1 MIVIAEKPSA
11 ARRLADILLG
21 NYVRE
26 KHRGFVVYKKGD
38 WKIVPLV
45 GHVIQRDFPRNYR
58 SWRIVKGLLK
68 APIIKYPLKKGLL
81 NYLKRHSGEEWIV
94 ATDYD
99 REGELIGWEA
109 VEYAGAGNVKR
120 AVFSS
125 MTAEEINRAFNQL
138 KSVDMGLVSAAE
150 TRTEADLLWGAVLTR
165 YMTKELGDFYSVGR
179 VQTPTLRLIVERER
193 EIQNFVPRDYYI
205 FRARIGNCWAES
217 ERYEKKVPVS
227 LRKKA
232 VVVKKEEKT
241 VKIPRPKPM
250 DTTTFLREA
259 SKLGLSPK
267 RAMQIAESLYIKGLI
282 SYPRTENQTYNFPLE
297 PVVAMIRNSRYGTWV
312 KFEKINP
319 SRGRKAKDHPPIHP
333 TGIPDKLGAGE
344 QEVYEMI
351 LRYFLAT
358 LYRDAT
364 VRITKYVLDVGIEVK
379 CDGREVVDPGFLE
392 IYGKYTEKKV
402 DLGDLTVKEGRWVKR
417 KTKPPK
423 RYSPGEIISLM
434 EKLGLGTK
442 STRAEIL
449 HKLYERGYIT
459 GKKVIRPTEKGMRL
473 VEEMER
479 RFPEITL
486 PEKTSWIEKEMGWVE
501 SGVKRKE
508 DVLTEVRRELEAVL
522 DGNRA

>member
-11 ARRLADILLG
+11 AKRLADILLKE
-21 NYVRE
+21 YVRE
-26 KHRGFVVYKKGD
+26 KHRGFIVYKRDD

-45 GHVIQRDFPRNYR
+45 GHVIQRDFPRNYK
-58 SWRIVKGLLK
+58 SWRIVRGLLK
-68 APIIKYPLKKGLL
+68 APIVKYPVKKGLL
-81 NYLKRHSGEEWIV
+81 DYLKRHSGEEWIV

-109 VEYAGAGNVKR
+109 VEYAGAEKVKR

-125 MTAEEINRAFNQL
+125 MTKEEITRAFEQL
-138 KSVDMGLVSAAE
+138 KTMDMGLVMAAE

-193 EIQNFVPRDYYI
+193 EIQSFVPREYYV
-205 FRARIGNCWAES
+205 FRAKVGECWAES
-217 ERYEKKVPVS
+217 ERYEQKFPVD
-227 LRKKA
+227 LKKKA
-232 VVVKKEEKT
+232 IVVKKEERT

-259 SKLGLSPK
+259 NKMGFSPK
-267 RAMQIAESLYIKGLI
+267 KAMRIAEALYIKGLI

-297 PVVAMIRNSRYGTWV
+297 PVVAMIRNSRYGRWV

-333 TGIPDKLGAGE
+333 TGIPESLGPGE
-344 QEVYEMI
+344 QEIYEMI

-364 VRITKYVLDVGIEVK
+364 VRITNYVLDVGVEVR
-379 CDGREVVDPGFLE
+379 CEGREVVDPGFLE
-392 IYGKYTEKKV
+392 IYGKYAEKKIN
-402 DLGDLTVKEGRWVKR
+402 LGSLDVKEGRWVKR
-417 KTKPPK
+417 KTKPPR
-423 RYSPGEIISLM
+423 RYSPGEVIALM

-459 GKKVIRPTEKGMRL
+459 GKRSIRPTEKGMRL

-486 PEKTSWIEKEMGWVE
+486 PEKTSWIEKEMEWVE
-501 SGVKRKE
+501 SGTKRKGE
-508 DVLTEVRRELEAVL
+508 VLAEVKKELEGVL
-522 DGNRA
+522 NGNRA